1 MGPDRMV
8 KFGWGS
14 DPQERSPRKFME
26 VIEMKV
32 MIVGNGG
39 REHTIA
45 FKVSENKAVTKIY
58 CAPGNGGT
66 ASMDICEN
74 VNVKGVAALAD
85 FAEQNKIDLTIVG
98 PEVPLT
104 EGLVDEFKARGL
116 KAFGPAKDAARLEG
130 SKIYSKAFMKK
141 YGIKTAAYETFEE
154 KEPALEYLK
163 GCDYPVVIK
172 ADGLA
177 AGKGVV
183 ICEDYA
189 MAEKTIFEFMV
200 EDIFQGSG
208 KKIIV
213 EEFLEG
219 PEASI
224 LSITDGEVILPFI
237 SAKDH
242 KQIFDGGKGPNTGGM
257 GAIAPNPYYTKEVME
272 DFEKNIMEPTLRG
285 IREENLDYTG
295 IIFFGVMITKK
306 GAYLLEYNVRL
317 GDPETQ
323 AVLPLMK
330 SDFVDM
336 VNAALNKKLK
346 EFKLEWYEG
355 ASCCVVAASAGYPGK
370 YEKGFQ
376 ITGIENCERVFA
388 AGTSYKDGK
397 FYTDGGRVLCTQAN
411 GGSLQEAIDKAYENI
426 NKINFQGIYFRKD
439 IGKIL

>member
-1 MGPDRMV
+1 
-8 KFGWGS
+8 
-14 DPQERSPRKFME
+14 
-26 VIEMKV
+26 MKI

-39 REHTIA
+39 REHAIA
-45 FKVSENKAVTKIY
+45 FKISENGNVDKIY

-66 ASMDICEN
+66 ASMDKCEN
-74 VNVKGVAALAD
+74 VNIKGVLQLAD
-85 FAEQNKIDLTIVG
+85 FAAENKVDLTIVG

-116 KAFGPAKDAARLEG
+116 NAFGPARDAAMLEG
-130 SKIYSKAFMKK
+130 SKVYSKAFMKK

-163 GCDYPVVIK
+163 KCDYPVVIK

-183 ICEDYA
+183 ICDDYA
-189 MAEKTIFEFMV
+189 MAENTIIEFMV

-208 KKIIV
+208 KRIIV
-213 EEFLEG
+213 EEFLVG

-224 LSITDGEVILPFI
+224 LSITDGEVILPFM

-257 GAIAPNPYYTKEVME
+257 GAISPNPYYTKEVME
-272 DFEKNIMEPTLRG
+272 DFTKNIMEPTLRG
-285 IREENLDYTG
+285 IREEELDYTG
-295 IIFFGVMITKK
+295 IIFFGVMITGK

-330 SDFVDM
+330 SDFVEL
-336 VNAALNKKLK
+336 VTAALDKKLK
-346 EFKLEWYEG
+346 DFKLEWYEG
-355 ASCCVVAASAGYPGK
+355 ASCCVVAASGGYPGK
-370 YEKGFQ
+370 YPKGFE
-376 ITGIENCERVFA
+376 ITGIEDCDRVFA
-388 AGTSYKDGK
+388 AGVSYKNGK
-397 FYTDGGRVLCTQAN
+397 FFTDGGRVLCTQSN
-411 GGSLQEAIDKAYENI
+411 GKTLEEAIDLAYKNMR
-426 NKINFQGIYFRKD
+426 KIKFDGIYYRKD
-439 IGKIL
+439 IGKID

>member
-1 MGPDRMV
+1 
-8 KFGWGS
+8 
-14 DPQERSPRKFME
+14 
-26 VIEMKV
+26 MKV
-32 MIVGNGG
+32 MIVGSGG
-39 REHTIA
+39 REHAMA
-45 FKVSENKAVTKIY
+45 FKVAENSNVEKIY

-66 ASMDICEN
+66 ASMEKCEN
-74 VNVKGVAALAD
+74 IDIKGVVQLAD
-85 FAEQNKIDLTIVG
+85 FASKNSIELTIVG

-104 EGLVDEFKARGL
+104 EGIVDEFKARGL
-116 KAFGPAKDAARLEG
+116 RAFGPAREAAMLEG
-130 SKIYSKAFMKK
+130 SKVYSKAFMKK

-154 KEPALEYLK
+154 KEPALEYLIK
-163 GCDYPVVIK
+163 CDYPVVIK

-189 MAEKTIFEFMV
+189 MAENTIKEFMV

-208 KKIIV
+208 KRIIV
-213 EEFLEG
+213 EEFLIG

-257 GAIAPNPYYTKEVME
+257 GAIAPNPYYTPEVME
-272 DFEKNIMEPTLRG
+272 DFINNIMEPTLKG
-285 IREENLDYTG
+285 IREEKLDYTG

-330 SDFVDM
+330 SDFVELIE
-336 VNAALNKKLK
+336 AAMDKKLNNY
-346 EFKLEWYEG
+346 KLQWFEG
-355 ASCCVVAASAGYPGK
+355 ASCCVVAASGGYPGK
-370 YEKGFQ
+370 YDKGFE
-376 ITGIENCERVFA
+376 ITGIEKCNKVFA
-388 AGTSYKDGK
+388 AGVSYKDNK
-397 FYTDGGRVLCTQAN
+397 FYTAGGRVLCTQAN
-411 GGSLQEAIDKAYENI
+411 GETLEKAIDIAYKDMD
-426 NKINFQGIYFRKD
+426 KIKFEGIYFRRD
-439 IGKIL
+439 IGKAD

>member
-1 MGPDRMV
+1 
-8 KFGWGS
+8 
-14 DPQERSPRKFME
+14 
-26 VIEMKV
+26 MKV

-39 REHTIA
+39 REHAIA
-45 FKVSENKAVTKIY
+45 YKVSQNPKVEKIF
-58 CAPGNGGT
+58 CATGNGGT
-66 ASMDICEN
+66 AFMEKCEN
-74 VNVKGVAALAD
+74 INVKGVSNLAD

-116 KAFGPAKDAARLEG
+116 KAFGPAKDAAMLEG
-130 SKIYSKAFMKK
+130 SKVYSKAFMKK
-141 YGIKTAAYETFEE
+141 YGVKTAAYETFEE
-154 KEPALEYLK
+154 KEPALAYLK
-163 GCDYPVVIK
+163 TCDYPVVIK

-189 MAEKTIFEFMV
+189 MAEKTIYEFMV

-208 KKIIV
+208 KRIIV

-242 KQIFDGGKGPNTGGM
+242 KQIFDEGKGPNTGGM
-257 GAIAPNPYYTKEVME
+257 GAIAPNPYYTEAVME
-272 DFEKNIMEPTLRG
+272 DFNKNILEPTLRG
-285 IREENLDYTG
+285 IQEEKLDYTG

-336 VNAALNKKLK
+336 VNAALDKKLK
-346 EFKLEWYEG
+346 DFKLEWYDG

-370 YEKGFQ
+370 YEKGFH
-376 ITGIENCERVFA
+376 ITGIEDCPRVFA
-388 AGTSYKDGK
+388 AGVSYRDGK
-397 FYTDGGRVLCTQAN
+397 FLTDGGRVLCTQAN
-411 GGSLQEAIDKAYENI
+411 GSSLQEAIDKAYADMSR
-426 NKINFQGIYFRKD
+426 INFEGIYFRKD
-439 IGKIL
+439 IGKIY

>member
-1 MGPDRMV
+1 
-8 KFGWGS
+8 
-14 DPQERSPRKFME
+14 
-26 VIEMKV
+26 MKI

-39 REHTIA
+39 REHAIA
-45 FKVSENKAVTKIY
+45 FKISKNGNVDKIY

-66 ASMDICEN
+66 ASMDKCEN
-74 VNVKGVAALAD
+74 VNIKGVLQLAD
-85 FAEQNKIDLTIVG
+85 FAAENKVDLTIVG

-116 KAFGPAKDAARLEG
+116 NAFGPGRDAAMLEG
-130 SKIYSKAFMKK
+130 SKVYSKAFMKK

-163 GCDYPVVIK
+163 KCDYPVVIK

-183 ICEDYA
+183 ICDDYA
-189 MAEKTIFEFMV
+189 MAENTIIEFMV

-208 KKIIV
+208 KRIIV
-213 EEFLEG
+213 EEFLVG

-224 LSITDGEVILPFI
+224 LSITDGEVILPFM

-257 GAIAPNPYYTKEVME
+257 GAISPNPYYTKEVME
-272 DFEKNIMEPTLRG
+272 DFTKNIMEPTLRG
-285 IREENLDYTG
+285 IREEELDYTG
-295 IIFFGVMITKK
+295 IIFFGVMITGK

-330 SDFVDM
+330 SDFVEL
-336 VNAALNKKLK
+336 VTAALDKKLK
-346 EFKLEWYEG
+346 DFKLEWYEG
-355 ASCCVVAASAGYPGK
+355 ASCCVVAASGGYPGK
-370 YEKGFQ
+370 YAKGFE
-376 ITGIENCERVFA
+376 ITGIEDCDRVFA
-388 AGTSYKDGK
+388 AGVSYKNGK
-397 FYTDGGRVLCTQAN
+397 FFTDGGRVLCTQSN
-411 GGSLQEAIDKAYENI
+411 GKTLEEAIDLAYKNMR
-426 NKINFQGIYFRKD
+426 KIKFDGIYYRKD
-439 IGKIL
+439 IGKID